1 MKKYLIL
8 MLSIILLTVL
18 AGCSLKAPIY
28 EGSTEIKMLDED
40 KEVYVNSGAVAHDYT
55 LYNHSADFVW
65 SKDELADAQKR
76 LDKSL
81 PKDKWRLV
89 TDWAAGEGGRVSS
102 EWKNGDIGLIVMLVG
117 NLDGTQINDLERR
130 YGMSGLEPGA
140 TLVMFYSFDKNK
152 KQPDHT
158 ATAIFKNE
166 SATQTAMP
174 AATKTPVP

>member
-1 MKKYLIL
+1 MKKYWVLFISVIFL
-8 MLSIILLTVL
+8 FGL

-28 EGSTEIKMLDED
+28 EGATEIKMLDED
-40 KEVYVNSGAVAHDYT
+40 KTAYLNSGAIERSYLLFT
-55 LYNHSADFVW
+55 HSVDFVW
-65 SKDELADAQKR
+65 TKDEMADAQKR

-89 TDWAAGEGGRVSS
+89 NDWSGDSNRTSS
-102 EWKNGDIGLIVMLVG
+102 EWKNGDIGLVVLLMG

-130 YGMSGLEPGA
+130 YGISGIEPGA

-152 KQPDHT
+152 PQPDHT
-158 ATAIFKNE
+158 ATAIFKSE

-174 AATKTPVP
+174 EATSTPVP